1 MPLILS
7 IRFSSVNPKISIY
20 KIDEINPGTMVCRQ
34 TAKNLPTSLNVNV
47 LNPIQFTG

>member
-1 MPLILS
+1 MTVKYGEMVNL
-7 IRFSSVNPKISIY
+7 VNPKISIY